1 MNNSIQSNE
10 KNLIQEIETL
20 RTSVQEATIPEDLE
34 DRALRYIKRLYR
46 SAKHG
51 GYTNEF
57 ETIQK
62 YIYWITELPWKKITQ
77 DNLDIDNAEKIMNN
91 SHYGMNTVKDL
102 ILDYIAVMK
111 LRQMNK
117 SQVSG
122 EKTQTSENNM
132 ATLRGSSANAPVM
145 LFVGLQGV
153 GKTSLAKSIA
163 QAMGRKFVRISVGA
177 IGSTHVLRGQSK
189 AVPNAE
195 PGQIIKSLVRTQTMN
210 PVILLDEIDK
220 ASGNKALL
228 NDIMAT
234 LLEILDPEQNSTFID
249 QYIDYPVNLSRS
261 LFICTANNLG
271 TISTALL
278 DRMEVIRFTSYTDDE
293 KEVIAKNYSLPKVL
307 RNTGLKPDQLVIQE
321 EVWPTLIRPVG
332 FDAGLRQL
340 ERNLATIAR
349 RTARKILEGEPTP
362 ITVTQENIR
371 DFVIPDQGS
380 LS

>member
-1 MNNSIQSNE
+1 MNSTNQENGQ
-10 KNLIQEIETL
+10 KLIQEIETL
-20 RTSVQEATIPEDLE
+20 RKSVQKATIPQDLE
-34 DRALRYIKRLYR
+34 ERAYRYIKRLYR

-62 YIYWITELPWKKITQ
+62 YIYWITELPWGETTQ
-77 DNLDIDNAEKIMNN
+77 DNLDIDNAQEIMNN
-91 SHYGMNTVKDL
+91 SHYGMNTIKDL

-111 LRQMNK
+111 LRSTNQ

-122 EKTQTSENNM
+122 DQNTENDM

-163 QAMGRKFVRISVGA
+163 QAMGRKFVRIAVGA

-195 PGQIIKSLVRTQTMN
+195 PGQIIKSLIRTQTMN

-234 LLEILDPEQNSTFID
+234 LLEILDPEQNSTFVD
-249 QYIDYPVNLSRS
+249 QYIDYPVNLSRA

-293 KEVIAKNYSLPKVL
+293 KEVIAKKYSLPKVL
-307 RNTGLKPDQLVIQE
+307 RNTGLSPDQLVIQD

-349 RTARKILEGEPTP
+349 RAARKILEGKPTP